1 LGISGLIFLFSLILI
16 NFKTGWLVF
25 LAGLTVLLTLGIV
38 SFKKVNYPSFIIL
51 LTVLLTITLVF
62 VLFRFS
68 LPGVPAFPLE
78 ISPSQG
84 ASFEILKNLPLKSLI
99 WGSGPGTFFYDWSKY
114 KSGDINQTLFW
125 GTRFFRPASE
135 IFDRLIT
142 TGILGLLAFLF
153 LIVICLKKI
162 FRFVLAQ
169 IETKDPQ
176 KVLERFLLW
185 GILLGF
191 FSLAFLFFLYPA
203 NFSILFL
210 FWLLVSFTVLFE
222 EEKRK
227 TVDLQTSSLRALSF
241 SFFLVLVLISEIS
254 LAILYGQ
261 KYLGEVRYTQG
272 LRAWQRGQIET
283 SRDYLRGATNLNP
296 KMDLYWRDLSQILL
310 FQLQELLARTDLN
323 QEEMISLARNLIDE
337 AVSSA
342 NQATVVNPNNVANW
356 TIRGFVYRNI
366 IGIVGGSE
374 DWALTSYERAKEL
387 EPVNPY
393 IFTEIGRVYL
403 LKSDLLAQQGKQE
416 QRTENL
422 KKAKENFEKA
432 IELKSD
438 YAPAHFQIAM
448 IYMRENKIN
457 QAIEKLEST
466 KAVASSDSGLAF
478 QLGLV
483 YYNINQF
490 DKAKVEFERAV
501 LIDPNY
507 SNARYYLGLILDRE
521 GKKKEAILQ
530 FEEIEKF
537 NPENQEVKKILS
549 NLRAGKPALE
559 GIVPGQPP
567 IEEKPAEQLKK

>member
-1 LGISGLIFLFSLILI
+1 LI

-25 LAGLTVLLTLGIV
+25 LVGLTILLTLGVV
-38 SFKKVNYPSFIIL
+38 SFKKVRYPSFIIL
-51 LTVLLTITLVF
+51 LMVLLTITLVF
-62 VLFRFS
+62 LLFRFS
-68 LPGVPAFPLE
+68 FSGLPAFPLE
-78 ISPSQG
+78 ISLSQG
-84 ASFEILKNLPLKSLI
+84 TSFEILKNLPLKSLI
-99 WGSGPGTFFYDWSKY
+99 FGSGPGTFFYRWSKY
-114 KSGDINQTLFW
+114 KPEDINQTPFW
-125 GTRFFRPASE
+125 GMRFFQPASE
-135 IFDRLIT
+135 IFNLLIT

-153 LIVICLKKI
+153 LIGVCLKKI
-162 FRFVLAQ
+162 FGFVLTQ
-169 IETKDPQ
+169 IETEDPE
-176 KVLERFLLW
+176 KKRFLLW
-185 GILLGF
+185 GILVGF
-191 FSLAFLFFLYPA
+191 FSLVFLFFLYPA

-210 FWLLVSFTVLFE
+210 FWLLVSFTALFE
-222 EEKRK
+222 EKKRK
-227 TVDLQTSSLRALSF
+227 TIALQTSSLRALGF
-241 SFFLVLVLISEIS
+241 TFFLVLILISGIS

-272 LRAWQRGQIET
+272 LRAWQRGEIEI
-283 SRDYLRGATNLNP
+283 SKDYLRRATNLNP

-310 FQLQELLARTDLN
+310 FQLQGLLARTDLN
-323 QEEMISLARNLIDE
+323 QEEMISFARNLINE
-337 AVSSA
+337 AVNSA
-342 NQATVVNPNNVANW
+342 NQATVVDPNNVANW
-356 TIRGFVYRNI
+356 NIRGFVYHNL
-366 IGIVGGSE
+366 IGIVGGAE
-374 DWALTSYERAKEL
+374 DWALISYERAKEL

-393 IFTEIGRVYL
+393 IFTEIGKVYL
-403 LKSDLLAQQGKQE
+403 LKSDLLAQQGNQE

-448 IYMRENKIN
+448 IYIRENKIN

-466 KAVASSDSGLAF
+466 KVVAPFDSGLAF

-483 YYNINQF
+483 YYNNNQF
-490 DKAKVEFERAV
+490 DKAKAEFERAV

-507 SNARYYLGLILDRE
+507 SNARYFLGLILDRE

-559 GIVPGQPP
+559 KVIPGQPP
-567 IEEKPAEQLKK
+567 IEEKPAEQLEK